1 MKKIKPIKEKTLQ
14 ASQNTYNELFKD
26 IGYYI
31 KTKLKARGIHDLI
44 AYIYAKKIKNKNVL
58 DIGCGLG
65 RFSFISSRTAK
76 KVVGIDMTE
85 NAISCAKIIQNSLK
99 IQNIDFILSTI
110 EHYETDE
117 KFDFILLSG
126 TLEHI
131 IDTDMFFK
139 KIKKLL
145 KPSGIF
151 ITDSPS
157 EFNFRG
163 IFHASLWKLF
173 NFPMTLSDVR
183 IVTPNF
189 IKDKCKQYDMELVK
203 TVGTLFSRG
212 WGEAAVSDLKE
223 RIPNVLKDVEK
234 DTSRIDI
241 NIDNYTNWL
250 EDAGSVFKNLLE
262 SWEKTKLISRIP
274 EKRGFIF
281 KLEEKVLNKYNLPV
295 EAIKEYLSPDFS
307 IDPFYSDNIEISL
320 LGGNI
325 IYEIYHKTK

>member
-1 MKKIKPIKEKTLQ
+1 MKKIIPIKSISIEESKKTYD
-14 ASQNTYNELFKD
+14 ALFDD
-26 IGYYI
+26 IDYYI

-44 AYIYAKKIKNKNVL
+44 ADIYDEKIKNSDVL

-65 RFSFISSRTAK
+65 RFSFISAK
-76 KVVGIDMTE
+76 SAKHVVGLDMTE
-85 NAISCAKIIQNSLK
+85 KAIACARVIQKSLK
-99 IQNIDFILSTI
+99 INNIDFILSTI
-110 EHYETDE
+110 EDFPTDK

-131 IDTDMFFK
+131 IDTDIFFE

-163 IFHASLWKLF
+163 VFHASLWKLF

-189 IKDKCKQYDMELVK
+189 IKDICYKYNMELVK
-203 TVGTLFSRG
+203 TVGTLYSRG
-212 WGEAAVSDLKE
+212 WGTAANSDLKE

-234 DTSRIDI
+234 ETSEMKISI
-241 NIDNYTNWL
+241 NNYNEWL
-250 EDAGSVFKNLLE
+250 DDASEVFQKLLE
-262 SWEKTKLISRIP
+262 SWERSNLIYKISN
-274 EKRGFIF
+274 KRSFDFSLCDETIIQ
-281 KLEEKVLNKYNLPV
+281 NNLPLKT
-295 EAIKEYLSPDFS
+295 IKDYLSPDFT
-307 IDPFYSDNIEISL
+307 IDPYYSENENISL

-325 IYEIYHKTK
+325 IYEIYKKEK

>member
-1 MKKIKPIKEKTLQ
+1 MKKINPIKEKTLQ
-14 ASQNTYNELFKD
+14 ASQNTYDDLFKD

-44 AYIYAKKIKNKNVL
+44 AYIYAQKIKNKNVL

-76 KVVGIDMTE
+76 QVVGIDMTE
-85 NAISCAKIIQNSLK
+85 NAISCAKIIQNSLNIK
-99 IQNIDFILSTI
+99 NIDFILSTI
-110 EHYETDE
+110 EDYETDQ

-131 IDTDMFFK
+131 IDVDMFFK

-145 KPSGIF
+145 KPSGTF

-189 IKDKCKQYDMELVK
+189 IKDKCKQYDMELIK

-212 WGEAAVSDLKE
+212 WGKAAVYDLKE

-234 DTSRIDI
+234 ETSQIDI
-241 NIDNYTNWL
+241 NVDNYINWL
-250 EDAGSVFKNLLE
+250 EDAGNVFENLLE
-262 SWEKTKLISRIP
+262 NWEKTNLISRIS
-274 EKRGFIF
+274 EKREFNF
-281 KLEEKVLNKYNLPV
+281 KLEKKVLNKYNLPV
-295 EAIKEYLSPDFS
+295 EDIKEYLSPDFS
-307 IDPFYSDNIEISL
+307 IDPFYSENEEISL

-325 IYEIYHKTK
+325 IYEIYQKRK